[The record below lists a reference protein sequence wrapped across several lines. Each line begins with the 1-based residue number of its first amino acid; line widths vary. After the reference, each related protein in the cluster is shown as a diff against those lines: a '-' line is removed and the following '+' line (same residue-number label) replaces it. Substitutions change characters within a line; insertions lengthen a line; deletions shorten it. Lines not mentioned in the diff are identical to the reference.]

1 MAVIITSKFYQEDEW
16 KDISKVVF
24 TSPNMDSPS
33 IAGTRSHILPGEGA
47 LGTWYEDTSEMFRI
61 EDHQWTTVTDFYNYR
76 MTSKDEVDL
85 QAEVGYIDV
94 KNLNY
99 DGFDVYI
106 KENTGVEIVGYNDN
120 TGFVEEAK
128 TRLEYTP
135 IHKNLDEIHTQT
147 DTKVVE
153 VIERQTS
160 ECSVTWPAPGTED
173 YVSYQ
178 KDVNRNYGW
187 YTPVITEFAQCY
199 IDFTFVDPTKVTA
212 VEMSSMELSNREQYW
227 TYDTGTACQNIE
239 EEPTSETSEDFKYF
253 IGNYSIQGSN
263 DEEAWVTLYTGSN
276 TTNLTKFIYLNN
288 AQYYKYYRLNITNN
302 SSLTTPTF
310 DRAYYGVRNLR
321 FYTYDFSTDAGT
333 ESIALYEF
341 NDLDSPKIVKISNA
355 YPQQATTPVDTVTNE
370 DHDIVGRMTISHTTV
385 SGVIDSTRYLVAL
398 NGNIDPYDYLT
409 DGDCLSATASGLGET
424 DEASTYAKEDK
435 VNVACEATAE
445 YLETVGP
452 EYDVFFTS
460 QGSQVIPVDT
470 VDWVGNSTIT
480 YTTVASGTVASGT
493 SYANLSGYTTR
504 TDESSLYSKRESF
517 RLVIDDYTTN
527 SGIILQNEPL
537 FVWGY
542 NERFMEM
549 DVKNSIVFEVTTGEA
564 YNCRLTAWD
573 DVTHSTTINELI
585 QGDHVRCSCMAYC
598 AGTSALDPSESKDP
612 LNLVYPPAHN
622 RIFKGNV
629 DLAGYKYFYGDFDL
643 VYRYQDNVF
652 GDYLIFKPMLY
663 GIDTSISYGIHDY
676 IITLHYSYT

>member
-1 MAVIITSKFYQEDEW
+1 MAVIITSKFYQESEW

-61 EDHQWTTVTDFYNYR
+61 EDHQWTTDSDFYNYR

-85 QAEVGYIDV
+85 QAEAGYIDV

-120 TGFVEEAK
+120 TGFISEAK

-135 IHKNLDEIHTQT
+135 IHKNLDEIHVQT

-153 VIERQTS
+153 VILREY
-160 ECSVTWPAPGTED
+160 EDCIFYDPLTEK
-173 YVSYQ
+173 YVSFQ
-178 KDVNRNYGW
+178 RDVNRNYGW
-187 YTPVITEFAQCY
+187 YTPVIAEFPNCY
-199 IDFTFVDPTKVTA
+199 ITFTFEDPTKVTA
-212 VEMSSMELSNREQYW
+212 VEMSCIELENRELTWDYPD
-227 TYDTGTACQNIE
+227 DTLCDDIE
-239 EEPTSETSEDFKYF
+239 KDPTGEVSTTSKYF
-253 IGNYSIQGSN
+253 IGNYVIKGSN
-263 DEEAWVTLYTGSN
+263 DESSWTTIYTGAN
-276 TTNLTKFIYLNN
+276 DTNLTKFIYLSN
-288 AQYYKYYRLNITNN
+288 AQYYKYYRLDITNN
-302 SSLTTPTF
+302 SSLNQSTF

-321 FYTYDFSTDAGT
+321 FYTYDFSTDAGS
-333 ESIALYEF
+333 ENIALYEF

-355 YPQQATTPVDTVTNE
+355 YPQEATTPTDTVTN
-370 DHDIVGRMTISHTTV
+370 DDNDIVGTMNINHTTL
-385 SGVIDSTRYLVAL
+385 SGVIQSTEYIVAL
-398 NGNIDPYDYLT
+398 HGNIDPYDYLT
-409 DGDCLSATASGLGET
+409 DATCLSPTASGLGE
-424 DEASTYAKEDK
+424 DEAASTYAKEDK
-435 VNVACEATAE
+435 INVTCDATAE

-452 EYDVFFTS
+452 EYDVYFTA
-460 QGSQVIPVDT
+460 QGSQVVPVDT
-470 VDWVGNSTIT
+470 VDWVGDATIT
-480 YTTVASGTVASGT
+480 YTTVASGTVTSGT

-504 TDESSLYSKRESF
+504 TEEASLYSRRESF
-517 RLVIDDYTTN
+517 RLVIDEYTTN
-527 SGIILQNEPL
+527 SGIIAADEPL

-542 NERFMEM
+542 NERFMDM

-643 VYRYQDNVF
+643 VYRYQADVY

-663 GIDTSISYGIHDY
+663 GIDTDISYGIHDY